1 MREIERIES
10 KIICQKDLSN
20 LILKWRE
27 ENQKIVFTNG
37 CFDLLHLGHVD
48 YLAKAKD
55 LGDRLII
62 GVNTDSSVKRL
73 KGKNRPLQ
81 DENSRLHI
89 LAALHSVDAVVLFDE
104 DTPYE
109 LIKKI
114 QPDILVKGDDYKI
127 ENIVGYAEK
136 RPFNRHISLT
146 THHKSSEFHIFLN
159 HSKHAFC
166 LDRAV
171 YPKLDSLVCADF
183 FFHYL
188 SLGNKVF

>member
-1 MREIERIES
+1 MKEIERIES
-10 KIICQKDLSN
+10 KIICQKDLNN
-20 LILKWRE
+20 LIIKWRE

-114 QPDILVKGDDYKI
+114 QPDILVKGADYKI
-127 ENIVGYAEK
+127 ENIVGYDIVTSRGGSVQTIE
-136 RPFNRHISLT
+136 FIEGYST
-146 THHKSSEFHIFLN
+146 TNIEQRILN
-159 HSKHAFC
+159 SK
-166 LDRAV
+166 
-171 YPKLDSLVCADF
+171 
-183 FFHYL
+183 
-188 SLGNKVF
+188 

>member
-73 KGKNRPLQ
+73 KGENRPLQ

-89 LAALHSVDAVVLFDE
+89 LAALHSVDAVVLFDD

-114 QPDILVKGDDYKI
+114 QPDILVKGADYKI
-127 ENIVGYAEK
+127 ENIVGYDIVTSRGGSVKTIE
-136 RPFNRHISLT
+136 FIEGYST
-146 THHKSSEFHIFLN
+146 TKIEQRILN
-159 HSKHAFC
+159 SK
-166 LDRAV
+166 
-171 YPKLDSLVCADF
+171 
-183 FFHYL
+183 
-188 SLGNKVF
+188 

>member
-1 MREIERIES
+1 MKEIERIES
-10 KIICQKDLSN
+10 KIICQKNLSN

-89 LAALHSVDAVVLFDE
+89 LAALHSVDAVVLFDD

-114 QPDILVKGDDYKI
+114 QPDILVKGADYKI
-127 ENIVGYAEK
+127 ENIVGYDIVTSRGGSVKTIE
-136 RPFNRHISLT
+136 FIEGYST
-146 THHKSSEFHIFLN
+146 TNIEQRILN
-159 HSKHAFC
+159 SK
-166 LDRAV
+166 
-171 YPKLDSLVCADF
+171 
-183 FFHYL
+183 
-188 SLGNKVF
+188 

>member
-1 MREIERIES
+1 MKEIERIES
-10 KIICQKDLSN
+10 KIICEKDLSN
-20 LILKWRE
+20 IILKWRE

-73 KGKNRPLQ
+73 KGEKRPLQ

-89 LAALHSVDAVVLFDE
+89 LAALHSVDAVVLFDQ

-114 QPDILVKGDDYKI
+114 QPDILVKGADYKI
-127 ENIVGYAEK
+127 ENIVGYDIVTSRGGSVKTIE
-136 RPFNRHISLT
+136 FIEGYST
-146 THHKSSEFHIFLN
+146 TKIEQRILN
-159 HSKHAFC
+159 SK
-166 LDRAV
+166 
-171 YPKLDSLVCADF
+171 
-183 FFHYL
+183 
-188 SLGNKVF
+188 

>member
-10 KIICQKDLSN
+10 KIICEKDLSN
-20 LILKWRE
+20 IILKWRE

-73 KGKNRPLQ
+73 KGEKRPLQ

-89 LAALHSVDAVVLFDE
+89 LAALHSVDAVVLFDQ

-114 QPDILVKGDDYKI
+114 QPDILVKGADYKI
-127 ENIVGYAEK
+127 ENIVGYDIVTSRGGSVNTIE
-136 RPFNRHISLT
+136 FIEGYST
-146 THHKSSEFHIFLN
+146 TKIEQRILN
-159 HSKHAFC
+159 SK
-166 LDRAV
+166 
-171 YPKLDSLVCADF
+171 
-183 FFHYL
+183 
-188 SLGNKVF
+188 